1 MCFKKVFE
9 TLYKYFCTSEDF
21 SVEKTSISN
30 DSKLF
35 SSHQLILSGD
45 IPWNIRNHIIFILDM
60 VNDDICV
67 LHAQNVLVKI
77 VRIRRDRA
85 LLLRAELIRHGG
97 MVSENNLSKSRTAVK
112 IAVNSKP
119 SADA

>member
-1 MCFKKVFE
+1 MMYVSCIR
-9 TLYKYFCTSEDF
+9 
-21 SVEKTSISN
+21 KTCRLNSQ
-30 DSKLF
+30 DP
-35 SSHQLILSGD
+35 H
-45 IPWNIRNHIIFILDM
+45 
-60 VNDDICV
+60 C
-67 LHAQNVLVKI
+67 
-77 VRIRRDRA
+77 A